1 MHVQPVSGQYVT
13 VVVLVLQISRGADMF
28 LELSMSNAVLRRI
41 ALTLA
46 DAGIATP
53 AGGRGPAQVL
63 SRDCREDVG
72 STIPM

>member
-1 MHVQPVSGQYVT
+1 MQPVSGQYVT
-13 VVVLVLQISRGADMF
+13 VVVLVLQISHLEYSRGADILCRMRF
-28 LELSMSNAVLRRI
+28 YAEM
-41 ALTLA
+41 
-46 DAGIATP
+46 GIATP